1 MGIKDVVEVYTMQIS
16 VQYSSELIMAIA
28 LAITTLLLIRYT
40 WNRVKQLPE
49 EERHMG
55 RPLWI
60 ASVSVPLLGLASFLN
75 YGYALGYTEL
85 ETGYYL
91 AAALGGG
98 LLSFTATSILGG
110 RRAQA
115 LPFAVL
121 GGMIPLAAM
130 PQIVGAAFGPLSGAL
145 VAVLAGILF
154 GIPFVLFSYLTYKTR
169 RVTSF
174 GLAVLSI
181 TYPLLLVTTSFTS
194 PEIVAVALAI
204 RVFGPALL
212 ITALVLPGMAIR
224 AELVAYSITVSS
236 SFYFMS
242 YLLVSP
248 LVLDMAAMATVSFIA
263 IASILSIGT
272 SAYVLTRWRSSR
284 NPATLTLG
292 LYFVV
297 GGLSYLVV
305 ALNHTEFM
313 SGLNAQYFATA
324 LALIASMMLNLSS
337 IVALDWKRILL
348 LPILITIAPFWL
360 MLSGWIAQVPPDAVA
375 FRSLSMII
383 SGLLH
388 SIIPITL
395 YGLIWW
401 RMRKVDASG
410 RSRALFLALGG
421 LLHIFGAAGGNT
433 LSIIAAIFIMGA
445 YGVWW
450 LGVTGRA
457 DSLLGTA
464 A

>member
-1 MGIKDVVEVYTMQIS
+1 MQIS
-16 VQYSSELIMAIA
+16 VQYSSELIVAVA
-28 LAITTLLLIRYT
+28 LFLATLLLVRYT
-40 WNRVKQLPE
+40 WNRVRQLPE
-49 EERHMG
+49 EERGLG

-60 ASVSVPLLGLASFLN
+60 ASASILFLGLASLLN
-75 YGYALGYTEL
+75 YGFALGYTDL
-85 ETGYYL
+85 ETAYYL

-98 LLSFTATSILGG
+98 LLSFAATSILGD
-110 RRAQA
+110 RRAHA

-121 GGMIPLAAM
+121 GGMLPLAAIQ
-130 PQIVGAAFGPLSGAL
+130 QIVGAVFGPLSGAL

-174 GLAVLSI
+174 GLAVLAF
-181 TYPLLLVTTSFTS
+181 TYPTLLVTTSFTS
-194 PEIVAVALAI
+194 PEIVAVALAV

-212 ITALVLPGMAIR
+212 ITGLVLPGMAIR
-224 AELVAYSITVSS
+224 AELLAYSFTVSS

-248 LVLDMAAMATVSFIA
+248 LVLDTAAMASVSFIA

-284 NPATLTLG
+284 NPATFTLG

-305 ALNHTEFM
+305 ALNHTEFL

-324 LALIASMMLNLSS
+324 LALIAPMMMNLSS

-360 MLSGWIAQVPPDAVA
+360 MLSGWIAQVPPDAVP
-375 FRSLSMII
+375 FRSFSMII

-388 SIIPITL
+388 SIIPIAL
-395 YGLIWW
+395 YGLLWW
-401 RMRKVDASG
+401 RMRKVSASG
-410 RSRALFLALGG
+410 RSRALFLALGVVI
-421 LLHIFGAAGGNT
+421 LIFGAAGGNSVS
-433 LSIIAAIFIMGA
+433 LIPAMFIMGA
-445 YGVWW
+445 FGVWW

-457 DSLLGTA
+457 DRLLGTA